1 MDFTARFPEQLQ
13 NFVCE
18 TPTNFQISAS
28 WSCTERKRGGEK
40 RKGERKGVDVKEDFT
55 RGGEKSELKVDAQLL
70 LTPPAEIKKQ
80 MS

>member
-1 MDFTARFPEQLQ
+1 MRLQ
-13 NFVCE
+13 
-18 TPTNFQISAS
+18 QIFKSVQVGPAQKGKEE
-28 WSCTERKRGGEK
+28 ERRGK
-40 RKGERKGVDVKEDFT
+40 ERGKESTLKKIFT